1 MNPPTTVAT
10 LLLALY
16 RHVAACGH
24 DADALFARAG
34 VDSRLFLQPGARVRS
49 DAVNRVWLHAEEATG
64 DECLGLEVGRRTHP
78 SAADALGYA
87 WLASV
92 TLRDAMT
99 RLARY
104 MRVFAGIARVG
115 FRQGAGGAELVFG
128 PPDLP
133 AGRHD
138 SFFSSAVAYCRAS
151 YGDAFRPRALALARP
166 APRDT
171 ARHAALFGCEIAFG
185 AKESVMWLADADLD
199 ARLPTGNPEI
209 AAMTEQMLEKQ
220 LAKLDRSDVVAR
232 TRASILDALPSGSP
246 SEESIARALALS
258 QRTLQRRLSGAGTSF
273 GGVLDT
279 TRRDLA
285 FHHLANPAR
294 QISEVAYLLGFAE
307 AASFNR
313 AFRRWTGLT
322 PTEYRAALGMRSA
335 AVDTAA
341 GSALES
347 ESPQRL
353 AGESPA
359 DPPEAGT
366 PAPKE

>member
-10 LLLALY
+10 LLLGLY

-49 DAVNRVWLHAEEATG
+49 EAVNRVWVAAELAVG
-64 DECLGLEVGRRTHP
+64 DDCLGLEVGRRTHP

-87 WLASV
+87 WLASA
-92 TLRDAMT
+92 TLRDGMK

-115 FRQGAGGAELVFG
+115 FRDGADCAELVYG
-128 PPDLP
+128 PASMP

-138 SFFSSAVAYCRAS
+138 SFFSAVAAYCRAS
-151 YGDAFRPRALALARP
+151 HGDAFRPLAIALVRD
-166 APRDT
+166 APRDPS
-171 ARHAALFGCEIAFG
+171 RHAALFGCAVEFG
-185 AKESVMWLADADLD
+185 MPESVMRLAHADLD
-199 ARLPTGNPEI
+199 ARLPTANAEV
-209 AAMTEQMLEKQ
+209 AAMTEHMLEKQ
-220 LAKLDRSDVVAR
+220 LARMDRDDVVAR
-232 TRASILDALPSGSP
+232 TRARILDALPSGSP
-246 SEESIARALALS
+246 SEEAIARALALS
-258 QRTLQRRLSGAGTSF
+258 QRTLQRRLAGAGTSF

-294 QISEVAYLLGFAE
+294 QISEIAYLLGFAE

-322 PTEYRAALGMRSA
+322 PTEYRAALGMHA
-335 AVDTAA
+335 ATVDTGA
-341 GSALES
+341 GAALES
-347 ESPQRL
+347 DRPQRP
-353 AGESPA
+353 AGESPV

>member
-10 LLLALY
+10 LLLALH
-16 RHVAACGH
+16 RHVGSCGL

-34 VDSRLFLQPGARVRS
+34 VDSRLFQQPGARVRS
-49 DAVNRVWLHAEEATG
+49 DAVNRVWRDAETAVG
-64 DECLGLEVGRRTHP
+64 DDCLGLEVGRRTHP
-78 SAADALGYA
+78 SVADALGYA
-87 WLASV
+87 WLASA
-92 TLRDAMT
+92 TLREGMM

-104 MRVFAGIARVG
+104 MHIFAGIARVG
-115 FRQGAGGAELVFG
+115 FRDCANGAELVYG
-128 PPDLP
+128 PATLP

-138 SFFSSAVAYCRAS
+138 SFFSAVAAYCRAS
-151 YGDAFRPRALALARP
+151 RGDAFRPLAVALVRQ
-166 APRDT
+166 APRD
-171 ARHAALFGCEIAFG
+171 ASRHAALFGCRVAFG
-185 AKESVMWLADADLD
+185 APESVMQIHHADLD
-199 ARLPTGNPEI
+199 ARLPTGNAEV
-209 AAMTEQMLEKQ
+209 AAMTERILEKL
-220 LAKLDRSDVVAR
+220 LARHDRDDVVAR
-232 TRASILDALPSGSP
+232 TRARILDALPSGSP

-258 QRTLQRRLSGAGTSF
+258 QRTLQRRLAGAGTSF

-322 PTEYRAALGMRSA
+322 PTAYRSALGMRPA

-341 GSALES
+341 AAALES
-347 ESPQRL
+347 ERLQRL

-359 DPPEAGT
+359 DPPEAGM